1 MEDIIRI
8 KNHLETLKTLFEIHE
23 IIQSRTLQ
31 NGALK
36 KKKNGMDT
44 ADPKLNRSH
53 ERKCHLGNC

>member
-36 KKKNGMDT
+36 KKKKWYGY
-44 ADPKLNRSH
+44 S
-53 ERKCHLGNC
+53 